1 MKKVK
6 SEIRST
12 KFETKPKFEYLKFK
26 TFLEIE
32 FWRFEF
38 VSTDRCP
45 VEDFGF
51 RISSF
56 AILIAAI
63 VFPLVIIAGCTPGQ
77 RVEEPICAGKAAA
90 AEAIAALRQKQ
101 PTSLSFRATVDCVME
116 FADAPRETFD
126 GQLRF
131 VAPDRLYLGG
141 DKFGPIRIG
150 TNEDEFWVY
159 IKPGADTA
167 WWGKRKDVWPC
178 AEKLGLNLF
187 HLAEVLGQIDLN
199 QDWTLM
205 QQPGFDIL
213 VAPDIGG
220 IRKVY
225 INCCTYRVE
234 RIEYCDVLGKL
245 IASADMSDYRDVPQV
260 GAIPRMIELRHFR
273 SAKADSILRLKL
285 SGISFFSPTPAQ
297 QRLFERPEPKGYK
310 SVYQWTESCEFVADT
325 LPIEGGL

>member
-38 VSTDRCP
+38 VS
-45 VEDFGF
+45 DFGF

-77 RVEEPICAGKAAA
+77 RVEEPICAGKAA

-225 INCCTYRVE
+225 INCCIKPFNCSYP
-234 RIEYCDVLGKL
+234 
-245 IASADMSDYRDVPQV
+245 SNS
-260 GAIPRMIELRHFR
+260 
-273 SAKADSILRLKL
+273 
-285 SGISFFSPTPAQ
+285 
-297 QRLFERPEPKGYK
+297 
-310 SVYQWTESCEFVADT
+310 
-325 LPIEGGL
+325 